1 MNKIYKMHGSITKD
15 IIGIGCVPLVVFY
28 VFYCFVVPILEMFR
42 VNFTHGVQRFINNF
56 KDVFSYDFLTGELW
70 KLLFMGWFVIYISVY
85 PSFRNFTQQAK
96 LLDHNFEII
105 LIKNEIIN
113 SMYSDVLEISYNDM
127 EMYIKTRDRK
137 KIYATND
144 LTDFAEF
151 CDLLIE
157 KVKAHGAV
165 IKKLES
171 RR

>member
-28 VFYCFVVPILEMFR
+28 AFYGFIDPIITIFES
-42 VNFTHGVQRFINNF
+42 GVDDAVDRFLLNQ
-56 KDVFSYDFLTGELW
+56 KDVFSYDFLTGELCG
-70 KLLFMGWFVIYISVY
+70 LLFMGWFVVYISVY
-85 PSFRNFTQQAK
+85 PRLRHFAQQAQ
-96 LLDHNFEII
+96 LLDSNFEII
-105 LIKNEIIN
+105 LINNKIIN
-113 SMYSDVLEISYNDM
+113 SMYSDVLEMLYNDI
-127 EMYIKTRDRK
+127 EMCIKIKGKEIRV
-137 KIYATND
+137 
-144 LTDFAEF
+144 TDNLVGYSEF